1 MPTPAKIYLLSR
13 DRALEIMWYIDAFYD
28 EYWYVKYEDVKD
40 KITQKEWMI
49 TQMYFNNGY
58 TWDYVIENLKRL
70 PKNEF
75 PIY

>member
-1 MPTPAKIYLLSR
+1 MPTPSKIYLLNR
-13 DRALEIMWYIDAFYD
+13 DRALEIMWYIDAFHD

-40 KITQKEWMI
+40 KVTQKEWMI

-75 PIY
+75 PVY

>member
-1 MPTPAKIYLLSR
+1 MPTPAKIYLLNR

-40 KITQKEWMI
+40 KVTQKEWMI